1 MKTTTQKNS
10 PPPTSLEHLGGLSAK
25 KFLREYWQKKPLL
38 IRHAF
43 PRLVEPL
50 NKQQLFNLA
59 ARDDVESRLIARN
72 GRDWQMTHGPISKRQ
87 LASAKQNLWTLLVQD
102 TQHFSK
108 EAHALL
114 AKFNFVPHARVDDL
128 MVSYAVP
135 GAGVGPHVD
144 SYDVFLLQGSGKR
157 RWRIS
162 AQKDLRLKEN
172 MPLKLLAHFK
182 PQQEFVLETGD
193 MLYLPPGYAHDGV
206 AETECMT
213 WSIGFRAPSSQEL
226 SNAFL
231 DYLRDEIKSAGQ
243 YADADIVP
251 TAAPGEIDRKM
262 QARFATML
270 TETIASATDPD
281 NFQVCLGRYL
291 TEPKQHVYFDYP
303 EPELSPSLFRK
314 SVLRHGIELDLRSR
328 LLYDERRFFI
338 NGEQWQIERSG
349 AALIRKLADRRHL
362 SPTDLAASDTATL
375 KALHI
380 AYSNGF
386 LFPSPEAGKSRP

>member
-10 PPPTSLEHLGGLSAK
+10 RAPFPLEHLGGLSAA

-38 IRHAF
+38 IRRAF
-43 PRLVEPL
+43 PHLIEPL
-50 NKQQLFNLA
+50 TTQQLFNLA
-59 ARDDVESRLIARN
+59 GRDDVESRLIARD
-72 GRDWQMTHGPISKRQ
+72 GRNWQLTHGPISKRQ
-87 LASAKQNLWTLLVQD
+87 LSGIKQKPWTLLVQD

-108 EAHALL
+108 HAHDLL
-114 AKFNFVPHARVDDL
+114 AKFNFIPHARIDDL

-135 GAGVGPHVD
+135 GGGVGPHVD

-162 AQKDLRLKEN
+162 AQKDLRLKED

-182 PQQEFVLETGD
+182 PEQEFVLDTGD
-193 MLYLPPGYAHDGV
+193 MLYLPPGYAHDGI
-206 AETECMT
+206 AETECLT

-231 DYLRDEIKSAGQ
+231 DYLRDEVRPEGQ
-243 YADADIVP
+243 YGDADLAP
-251 TAAPGEIDRKM
+251 TSTPGQIDLKM
-262 QARFATML
+262 QARLAAMLAT
-270 TETIASATDPD
+270 TIASSKDPD
-281 NFQVCLGRYL
+281 NLQVCLGRYL

-303 EPELSPSLFRK
+303 EPELPLPTFRK
-314 SVLRHGIELDLRSR
+314 SVLQRGLELDLRTR

-338 NGEQWQIERSG
+338 NGEQWQIGQTGTE
-349 AALIRKLADRRHL
+349 LIRKLADTRCL
-362 SPTDLAASDTATL
+362 SPTDLSTSDASTF

-386 LFPSPEAGKSRP
+386 LFPSQKTGKSRH